1 MNSLKRRDFIKSSIH
16 LGLAA
21 GLAPSLLVGCANLSK
36 KNANTIGRVVII
48 GGGYAGLT
56 AAKYIRMWSAGSIEV
71 IVVEKSSQFVSCPLS
86 NLVLGGSKT
95 IHDLTF
101 DYDLAQKNHGIT
113 WVSDEVTA
121 IDASNKKVTM
131 KRGEVSYNR
140 LIIAP
145 GIDMMYDT
153 LPNLE
158 TVQQEIPHAWKA
170 GWQTDNLRKQL
181 EAMPDG
187 GVFVISIPK
196 APYRCPPGPYERVCQ
211 VASYF
216 KNHKPNSKIIVLD
229 ANAEIISKKSLF
241 TKVWAEMYTGM
252 IDYRP
257 NNIIAEVDVKTKTV
271 KTDFETVT
279 ANVLNIIPPQRAGKP
294 AQLAG
299 VDNADKRWCEVSF
312 ITYESTAVPNVHVIG
327 DAIDSNLP
335 KSAHMATNQA
345 RVCAS
350 AIVELMSKRAPDPV
364 PVFAN
369 TCYSFVSDKEAMH
382 VATVYRYDA
391 NKKIMM
397 AAEGGGVSL
406 KPSEQEGQY
415 AQAWAANIWSDVL
428 T

>member
-36 KNANTIGRVVII
+36 KNNSFGRVVII

-56 AAKYIRMWSAGSIEV
+56 AAKYIRLWSAGNIEV
-71 IVVEKSSQFVSCPLS
+71 VVIEKSSQFVSCPLS
-86 NLVLGGSKT
+86 NLVLGGSKN

-101 DYDLAQKNHGIT
+101 GYDLVQKNHSIT

-216 KNHKPNSKIIVLD
+216 KNHKQKSKIIVLD

-350 AIVELMSKRAPDPV
+350 AIVELMSKRAPDPA